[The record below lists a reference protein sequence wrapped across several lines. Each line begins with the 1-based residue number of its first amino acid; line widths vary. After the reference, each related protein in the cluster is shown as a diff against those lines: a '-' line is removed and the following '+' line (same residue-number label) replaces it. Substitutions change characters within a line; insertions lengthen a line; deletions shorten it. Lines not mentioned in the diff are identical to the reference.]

1 MPVTPSCSWL
11 SALPPILVILG
22 WIVVNRQNN
31 QRETRKE
38 TRSSLQ
44 DFYKALDELENAA
57 ISFHTH
63 DQWSPEKAQTIR
75 TTTERTLRRA
85 RMIAD
90 TLGITLINE
99 CKEMRQAIT
108 LDNFDKSTHQP
119 QQRDSEIILRIE
131 DGRDRLFLELEKAF
145 SAKFLR

>member
-11 SALPPILVILG
+11 SALPPILVVLG
-22 WIVVNRQNN
+22 WIVVNYQNN

-38 TRSSLQ
+38 TRASLQ
-44 DFYKALDELENAA
+44 DFYKALSELESIA

-63 DQWSPEKAQTIR
+63 DQWNDEKAQAIR

-85 RMIAD
+85 RMIAKS
-90 TLGITLINE
+90 LGITLTDE
-99 CKEMRQAIT
+99 CKAMRQAIT
-108 LDNFDKSTHQP
+108 LDNFEKSTYQP

-131 DGRDRLFLELEKAF
+131 DGHDCLFIELENAF
-145 SAKFLR
+145 TAKFLR